1 MTNLVKDKELYAYK
15 HNGFWSPMDTP
26 EIKLGLIKCVKM
38 VKPLIN
44 WDK

>member
-15 HNGFWSPMDTP
+15 HKWFLVADGYPL

-38 VKPLIN
+38 VSPL
-44 WDK
+44 D